1 MGLLI
6 FALFLAVPLIEIF
19 GFIQIGGLIGIWPTL
34 GVVILTAIAGSIL
47 LRHQGM
53 STLFQAQS
61 KLNQGALPLD
71 EVVDGLCLA
80 LAGALLL
87 TPGFFT
93 DFFGFLL
100 FVPWFRRG
108 FAQFVFKKFIQPNMT
123 VAGSFQHTDQ
133 HTDPQGGP
141 FAGPKGHKK
150 DDGVVIDGDW
160 EDVSSSADPQ
170 RSQKDGPPS
179 SKSKGGSPW
188 RN

>member
-6 FALFLAVPLIEIF
+6 FALFLAVPLIEIV
-19 GFIQIGGLIGIWPTL
+19 GFIQIGGLIDLWPTL

-61 KLNQGALPLD
+61 KLGQGALPLD

-108 FAQFVFKKFIQPNMT
+108 FAHFVFQKFIKPNMM
-123 VAGSFQHTDQ
+123 AGGVFQHN
-133 HTDPQGGP
+133 DPRGNP
-141 FAGPKGHKK
+141 FADDQNKK
-150 DDGVVIDGDW
+150 NDGSEG
-160 EDVSSSADPQ
+160 
-170 RSQKDGPPS
+170 
-179 SKSKGGSPW
+179 
-188 RN
+188 

>member
-19 GFIQIGGLIGIWPTL
+19 GFIQIGGLIGLWPTL
-34 GVVILTAIAGSIL
+34 GVVILTAIAGSML

-93 DFFGFLL
+93 DIFGFLL

-108 FAQFVFKKFIQPNMT
+108 FAHFVFKKFIQPNMT
-123 VAGSFQHTDQ
+123 VAGSFQHTD
-133 HTDPQGGP
+133 PQGGP
-141 FAGPKGHKK
+141 FSGSKEHKK
-150 DDGVVIDGDW
+150 DDGVVIDGEW
-160 EDVSSSADPQ
+160 EDVSSSADSHRPQ
-170 RSQKDGPPS
+170 ENGSRV
-179 SKSKGGSPW
+179 SKSKSSSPW
-188 RN
+188 RD